1 MAKGWPNASREV
13 RIARGRG
20 FNLGKAKNQV
30 LSWERFCALFE
41 TPPRTNER
49 QKAYFKLPKTEQD
62 RLKAMDGWYLGGPVQ
77 GGRRRKN
84 SIAERDIITIDIDDC
99 SPELFGLIE
108 DGILEIANFE
118 FVAHTTRKHTAKA
131 PRVRLNFPL
140 THPVKRDH
148 YDAVSRILAH
158 KIDQSMDAVDDV
170 SFRVAQMM
178 FMPSCSKDQEY
189 KTWVNKG
196 RLLDPDELLESWP
209 SDWSDFT
216 NLPYSE
222 SRGQK
227 RPTADKAE
235 DPWEKRGPIGAF
247 CRAYPI
253 EEAIAKF
260 LPDVYTPGDMNS
272 GKPRYTY
279 LEGSTTNGVV
289 VEDDGR
295 FIYSHH
301 GTDPCS
307 DTLVNAFDM
316 VRLHKF
322 GHEDEGKDLEDKPVT
337 SHPSFKA
344 MFKFAQ
350 ADRNVQKEMVED
362 EIDIEAMFDDISDMD
377 EEEVEEDK
385 EAYETGEDL
394 DAEIRAILG
403 DDGDTLTGT
412 DLPPYPGSDVPKKP
426 KKGWTRELEVTND
439 GHIKAT
445 VFNIATIIAND
456 PRLHGSIARNVFSG
470 RICSRRPIKSKMA
483 LVPSIAVHDR
493 EDGLEWTDEHDASIR
508 MILEAP
514 SGQGQPGYGLKC
526 SDRDIKD
533 AVMLVAKRWEY
544 HPIIDR
550 LIRLSWDGEKRL
562 ERLFVDYLGTPD
574 TPYHRETAKQFLLG
588 CIARVFSPGHKFD
601 YVPVLA
607 GEQGVRK
614 TTFVETLAF
623 DKWAGELTVDM
634 DGDKDAVEQM
644 LGMWILELGELV
656 SLRRS
661 EIESQKGFISRRS
674 DRVRL
679 AYDKRM
685 STFPRQCLFMGTT
698 NEYEY
703 LKDDKNRRFWPIE
716 VTVDSID
723 TDKLRGQMDQIWAEA
738 MVLYRGLVAEYDYR
752 RIPFGLKGEALREAE
767 LRQEGARVES
777 TEDQTRARIEHFL
790 ETPVEVGGLDD
801 EDFADLDAP
810 DLKVIRVK
818 TCAEQLVHEALKESP
833 RSTQHQNAWS
843 QVVGRCMKRMPGW
856 IKYSEFTGGKSH
868 QLTLGEYGRQR
879 AYVRADSTAAEIER
893 GYRIVEVELSEDDD
907 LDDVL

>member
-1 MAKGWPNASREV
+1 MGGDWPNASREV

-30 LSWERFCALFE
+30 LSWKAFCDLFSE
-41 TPPRTNER
+41 PPRTNER

-62 RLKAMDGWYLGGPVQ
+62 RLKSMDGWYLGGPVK

-84 SIAERDIITIDIDDC
+84 SITERDIITIDIDEC
-99 SPELFGLIE
+99 APELFQLIE
-108 DGILEIANFE
+108 DGILEIANYE

-140 THPVKRDH
+140 SKPVKRDH

-196 RLLDPDELLESWP
+196 EVLDPDELLESWG
-209 SDWSDFT
+209 SDWRDFT
-216 NLPYSE
+216 NLPFSE

-253 EEAIAKF
+253 EDAIATF
-260 LPDVYTPGDMNS
+260 LPDKYVPGDMNS
-272 GKPRYTY
+272 GKPRYSFT
-279 LEGSTTNGVV
+279 EGSTTNGVV

-307 DTLVNAFDM
+307 DTLCNAFDM

-337 SHPSFKA
+337 EFPSYKA

-350 ADRNVQKEMVED
+350 SDRKVQQELVED

-377 EEEVEEDK
+377 EEEVEEER
-385 EAYETGEDL
+385 EAYESGEDL

-403 DDGDTLTGT
+403 DDNESLTDG
-412 DLPPYPGSDVPKKP
+412 LPPHPGSDTPKKP
-426 KKGWTRELEVTND
+426 KKGWTRELEVTQE
-439 GHIKAT
+439 GKIKAT
-445 VFNIATIIAND
+445 IYNIATIIAND
-456 PRLHGSIARNVFSG
+456 PRLHGSLARNVFSG
-470 RICSRRPIKSKMA
+470 RICSRRPIKSKMQ
-483 LVPSIAVHDR
+483 LVPRIPVNDR

-514 SGQGQPGYGLKC
+514 SGEGQPGYGMKA
-526 SDRDIKD
+526 SDRDVKD
-533 AVMLVAKRWEY
+533 AILLVAKRWEY

-550 LIRLSWDGEKRL
+550 LVRLNWDGQKRL
-562 ERLFVDYLGTPD
+562 DRLFIDYLGTPD
-574 TPYHRETAKQFLLG
+574 TPYHREIARQFLTG

-601 YVPVLA
+601 FVPVIA
-607 GEQGVRK
+607 GEQGIRK
-614 TTFVETLAF
+614 STFVETLGF
-623 DKWAGELTVDM
+623 GKWAGELTVDM
-634 DGDKDAVEQM
+634 DSDKDAVEQM
-644 LGMWILELGELV
+644 LGKWILELGELV

-661 EIESQKGFISRRS
+661 EIESQKGFISRKE

-679 AYDKRM
+679 AYDKRQ
-685 STFPRQCLFMGTT
+685 STFPRQCLFMGST

-703 LKDDKNRRFWPIE
+703 LKDSKNRRFWPLE
-716 VTVDSID
+716 ATVKTIN
-723 TDKLRGQMDQIWAEA
+723 TEKLRDEIDQIWAEA
-738 MVLYRGLVAEYDYR
+738 MEVYKGIIAKHDYR
-752 RIPFGLKGEALREAE
+752 RIPFGLRGEALAEAE
-767 LRQEGARVES
+767 RRQEGARVES
-777 TEDQTRARIEHFL
+777 ADDQTFARIEHFL
-790 ETPVEVGGLDD
+790 DTPVDVGALGGD
-801 EDFADLDAP
+801 EFDDLDAP
-810 DLKVIRVK
+810 DIQVLRVK
-818 TCAEQLVHEALKESP
+818 TCAEQLVHEALRESP
-833 RSTQHQNAWS
+833 KSTQHQNAWS
-843 QVVGRCMKRMPGW
+843 QVVGRGMKRMEGW
-856 IKYSEFTGGKSH
+856 VKYSQIANGGV
-868 QLTLGEYGRQR
+868 LTIGDYGRQR
-879 AYVRADSTAAEIER
+879 AYVRADATSEEINR
-893 GYRIVEVELSEDDD
+893 GYRIVEVEVEDDED
-907 LDDVL
+907 LDDVM